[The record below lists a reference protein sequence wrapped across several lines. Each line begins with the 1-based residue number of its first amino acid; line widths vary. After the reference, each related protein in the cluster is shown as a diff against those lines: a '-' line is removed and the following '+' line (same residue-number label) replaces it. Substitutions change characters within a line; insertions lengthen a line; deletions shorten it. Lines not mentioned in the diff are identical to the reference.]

1 MKIPDEYASNLEK
14 RVDMTQGI
22 LHGMKSHDC
31 RIFMEQ
37 LLPIAFI
44 GLPKNISKP
53 IAEINL
59 FFKDLCG
66 TTLKEENLA

>member
-1 MKIPDEYASNLEK
+1 MPDGYASNLGK

-31 RIFMEQ
+31 YVFMEQ

-44 GLPKNISKP
+44 GLPKNIWKS
-53 IAEINL
+53 IAEISL
-59 FFKDLCG
+59 FFKDLCAS
-66 TTLKEENLA
+66 TLKEKNLV